1 MSIGYRLILSDGVRI
16 KQEPH
21 DDADPP
27 GKISGR
33 AAHAPWWKSPD
44 ICVSDEKAVLPGPD
58 EEVVLPGPVGSTMRL
73 PTSCFRCSLTFSR
86 RDRGQFRPSATVS
99 TKVRYYDSQCFGSGT
114 GLRGLMDQD
123 PD

>member
-1 MSIGYRLILSDGVRI
+1 MSIGYRLILSEGVRI

-86 RDRGQFRPSATVS
+86 RDGKFIYKHYCHHFRDILLGKAAFSVS
-99 TKVRYYDSQCFGSGT
+99 GAGT
-114 GLRGLMDQD
+114 FW
-123 PD
+123 PEPV